1 MSESEIKRLKA
12 LGKRRYVWMASLI
25 LGILAIHFAYN
36 CQIGDPRVLGAST
49 KVEPSVLLASG
60 NEYRLAHGRQELK
73 ESQLLNRAAQLKAND
88 MIAKNYWD
96 HHSPDNKAPWDFM
109 KMAGYKYQSAGE
121 NLAYGFAT
129 GEEVNQA
136 WITSDEHRANLL
148 GDFSEVGYA
157 IAKSDNFQG
166 EQNTVVVAM
175 YANPK
180 TVNKQGVALAAK
192 TNSLSNT
199 SQWVNGFA
207 VVLSGNATWATY
219 ASFGLI
225 GAALMGFLVTHLET
239 LRLGWHRGKH
249 YLVLHPILDTIIM
262 LAIALALVYAASG
275 FIR

>member
-12 LGKRRYVWMASLI
+12 LGKRRYIWMAGLV
-25 LGILAIHFAYN
+25 LGILMIHFAYN
-36 CQIGDPRVLGAST
+36 CQIGEPRVLGAST
-49 KVEPSVLLASG
+49 KIESAVLLASG
-60 NEYRLAHGRQELK
+60 NDYRLGHGLNELK
-73 ESQLLNRAAQLKAND
+73 ESQLLNEAARLKAED
-88 MIAKNYWD
+88 MVAKNYWD
-96 HHSPDNKAPWDFM
+96 HNSPDNKAPWDFM

-129 GEEVNQA
+129 GEEVNRA
-136 WITSDEHRANLL
+136 WTTSDEHRANLL
-148 GDFSEVGYA
+148 GDFSEVGYG

-166 EQNTVVVAM
+166 GQNTVVVAM
-175 YANPK
+175 YASPK
-180 TVNKQGVALAAK
+180 STKSGVALAAK
-192 TNSLSNT
+192 IHNLNAP
-199 SQWVNGFA
+199 SQQVNGFA

-239 LRLGWHRGKH
+239 IRLGWHRGKH

-275 FIR
+275 FIK